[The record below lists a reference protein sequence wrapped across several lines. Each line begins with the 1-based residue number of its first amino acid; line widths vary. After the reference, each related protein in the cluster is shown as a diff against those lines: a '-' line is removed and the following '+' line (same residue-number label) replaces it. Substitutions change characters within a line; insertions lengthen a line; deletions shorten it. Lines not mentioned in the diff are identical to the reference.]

1 MCRTPATSALRSGS
15 HRCRRGRC
23 AQAATRRPSGAVSL
37 ITAGARRENFAMIIY
52 LGRRWRQAGDPA
64 QGPGEAVPRIDKAL
78 VAASRAIRIANDLAS
93 VDRDRAEGRLNLL
106 LLPPAGTADIAALE
120 RQVDRYVR
128 LHDHLLRDVADA
140 GVLRRSLHVAVAV
153 YRVTDLR

>member
-1 MCRTPATSALRSGS
+1 
-15 HRCRRGRC
+15 
-23 AQAATRRPSGAVSL
+23 
-37 ITAGARRENFAMIIY
+37 MIIY